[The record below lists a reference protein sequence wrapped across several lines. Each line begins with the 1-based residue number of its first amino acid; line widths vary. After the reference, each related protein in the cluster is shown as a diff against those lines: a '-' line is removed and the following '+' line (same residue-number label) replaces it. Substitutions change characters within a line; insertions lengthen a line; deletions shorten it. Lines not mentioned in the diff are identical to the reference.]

1 MNAIKI
7 SDLVFVVKE
16 DEAEGLRQFPD
27 EGYYSLG
34 DAAKARNNAGR
45 GYVVKSYIYLWNVI
59 QRNVA
64 SDWYTRQMNSR
75 Y

>member
-1 MNAIKI
+1 MNTIKI
-7 SDLVFVVKE
+7 SDLVFVVRE
-16 DEAEGLRQFPD
+16 DDVENLRQFPN

-34 DAAKARNNAGR
+34 DAAKARNKAGR
-45 GYVVKSYIYLWNVI
+45 GYVVKSYIYIWNVI

-64 SDWYTRQMNSR
+64 SDWYTSQMNSR